1 MTHYFD
7 PEPTTPSEPRHYE
20 IDFDGRRF
28 LIHSDRGV
36 FSHRRLDDGSRLL
49 LEAVTADLRAD
60 GQHEGEL
67 LDLGCGVGVLGI
79 VLKRVFPGF
88 ALTLTD
94 VNERALEL
102 TRTNLEENGIRY
114 ATVLASDGWEA
125 QVLTKRHFDV
135 IVTNPPI
142 RAGKQTVLRLLDGAA
157 DHLSPTGRL
166 YLVIGKKQGA
176 PSYARHLETRYS
188 VVDRIARQQG
198 FAVYRCQKG
207 EPT

>member
-7 PEPTTPSEPRHYE
+7 PEPATPSEPRHY
-20 IDFDGRRF
+20 DLTFDGRRF
-28 LIHSDRGV
+28 RFHSDRGV

-60 GQHEGEL
+60 GLHEGEL

-102 TRTNLEENGIRY
+102 TRANLEENGIRY
-114 ATVLASDGWEA
+114 AAALASDGWEA
-125 QVLTKRHFDV
+125 LTGRRFDV

-142 RAGKQTVLRLLDGAA
+142 RAGKSTVLRLLDGAA
-157 DHLSPTGRL
+157 RHLAPDGRL

-176 PSYARHLETRYS
+176 PSYARHLATRYS
-188 VVDRIARQQG
+188 VVDRIARRQG
-198 FAVYRCQKG
+198 FAVFRCQKG
-207 EPT
+207 EAT